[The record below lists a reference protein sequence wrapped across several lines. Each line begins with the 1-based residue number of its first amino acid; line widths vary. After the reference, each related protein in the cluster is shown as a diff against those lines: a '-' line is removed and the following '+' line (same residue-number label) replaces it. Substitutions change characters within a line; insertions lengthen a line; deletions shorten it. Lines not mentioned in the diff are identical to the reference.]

1 MTMLNVPN
9 CGALGVNKDLSV
21 HELPLGAWTD
31 ALNIRFL
38 DGYAYQFL
46 GHGEVYPSP
55 PAVPQFI
62 MPVLVAG
69 EPYWLI
75 ATANGQYVVANMAG
89 VPVYT
94 DISHVTPRAGVPN
107 QWTGFVFGGIPV
119 LNTGDTSTVPMYW
132 DQNLANN
139 FVDLPAWP
147 ASTYCRSLRSYKSFM
162 IALGVTK
169 GSTSYPYMV
178 KWSSPAEP
186 GALPPS
192 WDHTDPTQDAGEND
206 LAEGQDIIIDGMQLR
221 DSFIIYKRS
230 SVWRMDYVGGPFVFN
245 FQRVLGISGALNRN
259 CIVEVD
265 GVHIVL
271 TSQDVIAH
279 DGQSPQSV
287 LDKATR
293 RYLFNNIDPDARD
306 KCFLF
311 RNPFLNEVFICYPEV
326 GMTTC
331 TRAVVWNYR
340 DRTVSFREIPNL
352 NHAAVGQSQAD
363 IGDSWDVDLD
373 PWDSDTTLWNSP
385 GFTPDDA
392 RVLMAS
398 ADQKIYLLDATN
410 SFNGTVPT
418 AYLERQGLSFDA
430 PEQTKLVRGIRPR
443 ITGTAGKTVMISVAG
458 MDDPYETPVYSETQS
473 YTIGSTVACDFL
485 VDGRYIAIKVEAGTA
500 LSWRLD
506 SFTIDIEPSGAWSS

>member
-1 MTMLNVPN
+1 MTFLNVPN
-9 CGALGVNKDLSV
+9 AGALGVNKDLSA
-21 HELPLGAWTD
+21 HEMPLGAWTD

-75 ATANGQYVVANMAG
+75 ATANGQYVVANTAG
-89 VPVYT
+89 APVYT
-94 DISHVTPRAGVPN
+94 DISHATPRAGVPN
-107 QWTGFVFGGIPV
+107 QWTGFVFGGIPI
-119 LNTGDTSTVPMYW
+119 LNTGDTATIPMYW

-147 ASTYCRSLRSYKSFM
+147 ANTYCRALRSYKSFL

-169 GSTSYPYMV
+169 AGVSYPYMV
-178 KWSSPAEP
+178 KWSSAAVP
-186 GALPPS
+186 GALPSS
-192 WDHTDPTQDAGEND
+192 WDHTDPAEDAGEND

-245 FQRVLGISGALNRN
+245 FQKVLGISGALNRN
-259 CIVEVD
+259 CIVEID
-265 GVHIVL
+265 GFHCVL
-271 TSQDVIAH
+271 TSQDVIVH
-279 DGQSPQSV
+279 DGQSPTSV
-287 LDKATR
+287 LDKVTR
-293 RYLFNNIDPDARD
+293 RFLFSNIDPSSRGL
-306 KCFLF
+306 CFLAK
-311 RNPFLNEVFICYPEV
+311 NPYLNEIYVCYPEIGQTV
-326 GMTTC
+326 C
-331 TRAVVWNYR
+331 NRAMVWNYK
-340 DRTVSFREIPNL
+340 DRTVSFREMPNVY
-352 NHAAVGQSQAD
+352 HAATGQSQAD
-363 IGDSWDVDLD
+363 IGDSWDIDLD
-373 PWDSDTTLWNSP
+373 PWDSDTSLWDAP

-410 SFNGTVPT
+410 SFNGVVPT
-418 AYLERQGLSFDA
+418 AYLERQGLSFDI
-430 PEQTKLVRGIRPR
+430 PEQTKLVRCIRPR
-443 ITGTAGKTVMISVAG
+443 ITGTSGQTVMISVAG
-458 MDDPYETPVYSETQS
+458 MDDPYSTPLYTEMQS
-473 YTIGSTVACDFL
+473 FTIGETVACDFL
-485 VDGRYIAIKVEAGTA
+485 VDGRYIAIKFEAGTA

-506 SFTIDIEPSGAWSS
+506 SFTIDFEPSGYWSS